1 MARKNA
7 VQTQQK
13 QEVQETQ
20 KAERMH
26 ERCAYMPRADIYET
40 DDAIHLIANM
50 AGVDQD
56 SVDITLEKNVLTIR
70 GQASAQTPE
79 GMELA
84 YSEYAVGDYER
95 SFVLS
100 DEIERE
106 GIDAKMQDGVLDL
119 TLPKSKS
126 ARSRRIPVKAA

>member
-1 MARKNA
+1 MARKNE

-26 ERCAYMPRADIYET
+26 DRRVYMPRADIYET

-100 DEIERE
+100 DEIERV

>member
-1 MARKNA
+1 MARKNE

-26 ERCAYMPRADIYET
+26 DRRVYMPRADIYET

-56 SVDITLEKNVLTIR
+56 SVDITLEKNVLTLR